1 MPMPPD
7 APAPSDPSPEDP
19 HDQRPLEMT
28 PDSDLVRVLEQ
39 LNAMEPSL
47 TSMTP
52 AEARDVS
59 SSLFENSAPPPD
71 TLEVTDHTI
80 PGPAGPLAA
89 RLYRPKGRTPCPLF
103 VAFHGGGWVLGS
115 IAMYEGE
122 ACAMAVNSRCAVLSV
137 DYRLAPEHPFPAA
150 VDDAFAAVEWAHAN
164 AAALNCDPTR
174 LGVAGSSS
182 GGNLAAVC
190 TILARDRGGPDLR
203 HQWLVYP
210 VTDCDF
216 DRPTML
222 AFAKDLLLE
231 RDDMKWFWDHYCPER
246 SHRTDFRASPL
257 HAPSLVGLPS
267 ATIVLAALDPLL
279 DEGLDYA
286 ARLSEG
292 GTNTH
297 VRVAP
302 RMIHGFF
309 GMAAHS
315 QAAALEVVRA
325 CKQAGAALEASR

>member
-7 APAPSDPSPEDP
+7 APAPRDPSPEDP
-19 HDQRPLEMT
+19 RGDRPLEMT
-28 PDSDLVRVLEQ
+28 PDSELARVIDQ

-52 AEARDVS
+52 VEARKVAGAF
-59 SSLFENSAPPPD
+59 FESNTTTPT
-71 TLEVTDHTI
+71 TLEVTDHTL

-89 RLYRPKGRTPCPLF
+89 RLYRPKGSSPCPLF
-103 VAFHGGGWVLGS
+103 VAFHSGGWVLGS
-115 IAMYEGE
+115 LAIYESE
-122 ACAMAVNSRCAVLSV
+122 ACAMAVHSRCAVLSV

-150 VDDAFAAVEWAHAN
+150 VDDAFAAVEWAFAN
-164 AAALNCDPTR
+164 AATLNCDPSR
-174 LGVAGSSS
+174 LGVAGSSA

-190 TILARDRGGPDLR
+190 TILARDRGGPPLR

-222 AFAKDLLLE
+222 AFEKDLLLE
-231 RDDMKWFWDHYCPER
+231 RDDMKWFWDHYCPDHALR
-246 SHRTDFRASPL
+246 KDFRASPL
-257 HAPSLVGLPS
+257 HARSLVGLPS
-267 ATIVLAALDPLL
+267 ASIVLAALDPLL

-286 ARLSEG
+286 ARLTEAG
-292 GTNTH
+292 VNAT

-302 RMIHGFF
+302 QMIHGFF
-309 GMAAHS
+309 GMGAHS
-315 QAAALEVVRA
+315 QGAAAEVTRA
-325 CKQAGAALEASR
+325 CLQAGAALIASR